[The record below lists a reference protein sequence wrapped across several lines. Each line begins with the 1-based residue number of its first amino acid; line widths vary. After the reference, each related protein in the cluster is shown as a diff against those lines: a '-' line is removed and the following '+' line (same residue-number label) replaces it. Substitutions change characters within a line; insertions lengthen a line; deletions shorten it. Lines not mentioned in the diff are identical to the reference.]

1 MTEGSRATDSSGASL
16 VGVVI
21 PCYKVSDFIRN
32 TVESLLAQDWPDW
45 QAIVV
50 DDGSPDDT
58 RAPIADLLDSDSRLH
73 YVSKPNGGVSSA
85 RNFGFHQ
92 VSKDASYLLFLD
104 GDDVLTPAALRRMVE
119 TLEKHAQ
126 AGMVHCEPLFV
137 DENGRTV
144 SDVPWSPRWAWG
156 PRILPSDEPVTPF
169 ESVYTLAGLI
179 PSLTLIRRTIYEQ
192 TPGWDESFGHVCE
205 DTDIFLQVALRS
217 EVRYLPEK
225 LVLHRRHSRQSTAD
239 LSHIADQEVK
249 LYTKW
254 SRMAGLTLAQR
265 ELIARSEWF
274 RTGPLAAR
282 KGFDE
287 AKRYLRDGEMRAA
300 LRFFRGAL
308 RKKLRGVFVRPGS

>member
-1 MTEGSRATDSSGASL
+1 MTESSRAADSSHAPR
-16 VGVVI
+16 VGVII
-21 PCYKVSDFIRN
+21 PCYKMADFIRS
-32 TVESLLAQDWPDW
+32 TVESLLAQDWPHW
-45 QAIVV
+45 EAVVV

-58 RAPIADLLDSDSRLH
+58 REPIADLLDSDSRLR
-73 YVSKPNGGVSSA
+73 YVRKANGGVSSA
-85 RNFGFHQ
+85 RNYGFRE
-92 VSKDASYLLFLD
+92 VSNDVSYILFLD
-104 GDDVLTPAALRRMVE
+104 GDDVLTPSALRRMVE
-119 TLEKHAQ
+119 TLEAHPQ
-126 AGMVHCEPLFV
+126 AGMVHCEPSFV
-137 DENGRTV
+137 DEDGRTV
-144 SDVPWSPRWAWG
+144 SDVLWSPRWAWG

-225 LVLHRRHSRQSTAD
+225 LVLHRRHSGQSTAD
-239 LSHIADQEVK
+239 LSHIADQEEK

-308 RKKLRGVFVRPGS
+308 RKKLRSVFVRPGS